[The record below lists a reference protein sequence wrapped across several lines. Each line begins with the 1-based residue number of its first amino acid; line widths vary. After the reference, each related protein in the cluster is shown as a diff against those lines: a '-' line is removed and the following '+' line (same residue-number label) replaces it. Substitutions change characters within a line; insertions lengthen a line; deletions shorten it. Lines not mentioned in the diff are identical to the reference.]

1 MANPNL
7 TEQATNIHIAD
18 FYSKEGRSL
27 YLRKIMFNDNGA
39 SAMIIMLFPSA
50 TNGIDTTCQK
60 CINNCLRLEISSL
73 SIVNIFSRN
82 ENNTPS
88 SDKINNSVILQ
99 EAEQCD
105 QVILAFGSGK
115 SYTERKGELLTML
128 QHCKDKLVTLKS
140 SKGTLCSHPLSPYC
154 KEWDIVPFEFGDK
167 A

>member
-7 TEQATNIHIAD
+7 TEQVTNIHIAD
-18 FYSKEGRSL
+18 FYSKEGKSL
-27 YLRKIMFNDNGA
+27 YLRKITFNDSGA
-39 SAMIIMLFPSA
+39 SAMIVMLFPSA

-60 CINNCLRLEISSL
+60 CINNCLRLGIASL

-88 SDKINNSVILQ
+88 SDKINNAVILQ

-115 SYTERKGELLTML
+115 SYTERKQEVITLLKILNTSFL
-128 QHCKDKLVTLKS
+128 H
-140 SKGTLCSHPLSPYC
+140 Y
-154 KEWDIVPFEFGDK
+154 
-167 A
+167 